1 MVCKLKSGRLAYG
14 MAVGALALTPLVA
27 QAQDTP
33 STMGS
38 MTSSTTMSSGTM
50 MQPTA
55 LTGTVLRYYVDR
67 SGFVSAA
74 DIQTANGVQMV
85 RFAPSMA
92 QRLYSTYPVGGQV
105 SLFVTGSPG
114 SSYVVGMGETMPAA
128 GFMSPYMVTDIDL
141 LKAEPYILAGTR
153 MAQFT
158 GKLRRVVTDQTGEV
172 LGMILDGVQ
181 LQNAVPTMASTGE
194 SAGNMMGGMTGS
206 VLVRVPRE
214 MRHSNTMG
222 QVGGSMRV
230 APLFP
235 GAQVEVVGY
244 PEAPRFGVLSPFG
257 HRVSASALVLNGR
270 AIGAL
275 GIPKMSMKT
284 TSTLINSNIGSNM
297 SAEERS
303 AIGMGYSTYDPTG
316 TMGGGTGTQG
326 SGAGTSGADGTTGG
340 M

>member
-27 QAQDTP
+27 QAQDT
-33 STMGS
+33 TTTTGS
-38 MTSSTTMSSGTM
+38 MTSSTTMSSSGTM

-105 SLFVTGSPG
+105 SLFTTGG
-114 SSYVVGMGETMPAA
+114 NYVVGMGETMPAA
-128 GFMSPYMVTDIDL
+128 GFMSPYMVSDIDL
-141 LKAEPYILAGTR
+141 LKAEPYIMAGTR

-158 GKLRRVVTDQTGEV
+158 GKLRRVVTDESGEV
-172 LGMILDGVQ
+172 LGMVLDGVE
-181 LQNAVPTMASTGE
+181 LKNAVATPT
-194 SAGNMMGGMTGS
+194 SAGDSAANAMGGMTGM

-214 MRHSNTMG
+214 MRHTNTMG

-235 GAQVEVVGY
+235 GSIVEVVGY

-270 AIGAL
+270 AVGAL

-284 TSTLINSNIGSNM
+284 TSTLINANIGSNM
-297 SAEERS
+297 SAEEKS
-303 AIGMGYSTYDPTG
+303 AMGMGYSTYDPSG
-316 TMGGGTGTQG
+316 NMGGGTGTEG
-326 SGAGTSGADGTTGG
+326 AGAGTSGSTSTSGG